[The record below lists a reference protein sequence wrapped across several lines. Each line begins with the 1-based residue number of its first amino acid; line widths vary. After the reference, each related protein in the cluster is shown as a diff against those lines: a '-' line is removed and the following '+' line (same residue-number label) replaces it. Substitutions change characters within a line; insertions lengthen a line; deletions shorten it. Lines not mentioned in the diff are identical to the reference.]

1 MAAAAPS
8 NPSMA
13 PILPLPAQ
21 LSLFTGPPV
30 LTAAL
35 NQAFGQNQ
43 SQHPSLPSQ
52 GVQGHMQSMQ
62 SLLHADEP
70 VHPAGPHNFPHTS
83 T

>member
-1 MAAAAPS
+1 
-8 NPSMA
+8 MA
-13 PILPLPAQ
+13 PIMPLPAQ

-43 SQHPSLPSQ
+43 LQQPSLPSQ
-52 GVQGHMQSMQ
+52 GVQGHMPSMQ

-70 VHPAGPHNFPHTS
+70 AHETEPHTFPHTS